1 MFGESGTHFLPF
13 IGFGARTPRFGE
25 GKGKKVVTK
34 EILLVHKDGG
44 RRRLEQKT
52 NGSLWQ
58 GGEKIFSSEA
68 EAGQKGW
75 KVDAVKV
82 ILVPANPWEN
92 REIIRAHERVAR

>member
-1 MFGESGTHFLPF
+1 
-13 IGFGARTPRFGE
+13 
-25 GKGKKVVTK
+25 VVTK

-92 REIIRAHERVAR
+92 REIIRAHERVAT